1 MNITDALID
10 LTNNLKI
17 IGHEIDMGMLKNL
30 DGYTKVAIPVR
41 KTLSY
46 YTFGIVLASN
56 NIDAKI
62 LLIIYKDW
70 QLMDVSSIY
79 DTKLSLMLIDYLT
92 KSIKND
98 NYVLD
103 KFNSY
108 IDNVLNDMDIES
120 INDDFHLS
128 ILMSYKINMAIQ
140 KYCIQ
145 YLSNNDV

>member
-1 MNITDALID
+1 MNITDTLID
-10 LTNNLKI
+10 LANNLKT
-17 IGHEIDMGMLKNL
+17 GHEIDMVMLKNL

-46 YTFGIVLASN
+46 YSFGIVLASN
-56 NIDAKI
+56 NEDAKI
-62 LLIIYKDW
+62 LLLIYKDW
-70 QLMDVSSIY
+70 QLMEVTSIC

-103 KFNSY
+103 KFNSC
-108 IDNVLNDMDIES
+108 IDNILNDTDIES

-128 ILMSYKINMAIQ
+128 ILMTYKINMAIQ